1 VLRIDDVALTGSLI
15 ETVAEDFHRVVD
27 RRGRLFAT
35 HGRDSAAVAQRH
47 LQGLTQAERSTF
59 AGMADVVERGASP
72 SNFSIHQQLAVV
84 P

>member
-35 HGRDSAAVAQRH
+35 RGRDSAAQRH

-72 SNFSIHQQLAVV
+72 SSFSIHQQLAVV